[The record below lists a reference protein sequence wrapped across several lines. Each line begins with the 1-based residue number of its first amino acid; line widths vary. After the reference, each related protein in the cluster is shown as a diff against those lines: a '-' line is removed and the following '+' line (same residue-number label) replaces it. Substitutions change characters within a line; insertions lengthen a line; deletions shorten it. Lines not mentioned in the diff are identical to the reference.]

1 MTRVL
6 STVRGA
12 FRSGAAAVVV
22 VSGPGGI
29 GKSALVNQACW
40 EAAAMGA
47 RVVHAVCDPVAQVS
61 PGAPVIAAL
70 RAGPEPLV
78 GVREYEQ
85 ILQARDEPLLLAERI
100 AAVLEAA
107 AGDAP
112 LVVAV
117 DDLQQADRVSL
128 FVIRTL
134 MGRLIGLPV
143 VWMFAAREEQAA
155 LALLGAQRCRVELVP
170 LGPLAAADVTAIA
183 MDRLGHA
190 PDEHLRDL
198 IGAAG
203 GNPLLAVQIL
213 HSVVRAGTA
222 GPPRDERTAGSAVS
236 ARTVPLEFTAVIA
249 QRLAQLSDAA
259 RDLASLIAV
268 AGRPLAL
275 RVVTA
280 LMPQLPDSGWET
292 VLAEARDSGLVQAA
306 DPTDAANPATATA
319 ATNSATAATNSAA
332 VPANSAA
339 NPATPANTAL
349 APSHHLV
356 SEAVCAALPEHTVRA
371 WHLRLAR
378 HYLQAANDPFSAA
391 AHVRAAVTTGDA
403 AGAEV
408 LLTAAEQL
416 TAASP
421 DDAADLAAEAFAA
434 VTADQP
440 EWLGI
445 GRRCLA
451 VLCRTERADEAIGVA
466 DAILARVDDAD
477 LAGAVEAQASSA
489 LWVAGRLDELLAR
502 TGRVLDAA
510 DPGCEVAARLSAVR
524 ALAHTRLAAGADAAR
539 EASAALDLA
548 RASGDAEAV
557 ALALHAVGQA
567 ARNEGRH
574 HEALRAFREV
584 RTTSVGHHLAE
595 EITSLQFL
603 DRYDHAQTLLDEVRA
618 AHGDTVGSI
627 LPALQCA
634 QIWQDFNLGRGDE
647 AEAGARA
654 LLEIGQQLGNG
665 VYALDAAIVQISVA
679 LLRGD
684 AVTAAAR
691 LDFAADLPGADAAL
705 RRPGLTVMR
714 GWLAVARGDLS
725 GATAAL
731 APVAQGAT
739 RSCGYWPLWPCWMGL
754 FYDVGT
760 AADDQAF
767 AQTVVDVAELAAERT
782 PGVAS
787 FEGLALNVRARS
799 KGDRELLR
807 QSADILARSP
817 RPLLRGFGADCLGR
831 ALLADG
837 DRSAGLV
844 LLDSAWD
851 EYHSADARVYRDNV
865 RKVMREA
872 GVRRAKW
879 SAATPRPDT
888 GTDALTEAE
897 RRVALLVAAGHSNRS
912 AATELGVSVNT
923 VGTHLRSA
931 FAKLG
936 VQSRVQLANVLH
948 REPGT
953 LTYTGDVRTR
963 AGM

>member
-29 GKSALVNQACW
+29 GKSALVSHACW

-47 RVVHAVCDPVAQVS
+47 RVLHAVCDPVAQVS

-78 GVREYEQ
+78 GVAEYEQ

-143 VWMFAAREEQAA
+143 VWLFAARAEQAA

-170 LGPLAAADVTAIA
+170 LGPLADTDMTAIA

-190 PDEHLRDL
+190 PNEHVRDL
-198 IGAAG
+198 VGAAG

-213 HSVVRAGTA
+213 HSVVRA
-222 GPPRDERTAGSAVS
+222 EKAGSAAS
-236 ARTVPLEFTAVIA
+236 ARSVPLEFTAVIA
-249 QRLAQLSDAA
+249 QRLADLPDAT
-259 RDLASLIAV
+259 RDLAALIAV
-268 AGRPLAL
+268 AGRPLPL

-280 LMPQLPDSGWET
+280 LLPQLPDTGWET
-292 VLAEARDSGLVQAA
+292 VLAQARDSGLVQAA
-306 DPTDAANPATATA
+306 E
-319 ATNSATAATNSAA
+319 SAESAA
-332 VPANSAA
+332 SAGPAEPSDS
-339 NPATPANTAL
+339 AL
-349 APSHHLV
+349 APTHHLV
-356 SEAVCAALPEHTVRA
+356 SEAVCAALPEHTIRT

-378 HYLQAANDPFSAA
+378 HYLDAARDPFSAA
-391 AHVRAAVTTGDA
+391 AHVRAAVTTGITTAVPTAVPTGDA

-408 LLTAAEQL
+408 LLTRAEVLLAAAEQL

-434 VTADQP
+434 LTPDHP
-440 EWLGI
+440 EWPAI

-466 DAILARVDDAD
+466 DALLARLDDAD
-477 LAGAVEAQASSA
+477 QAGAVEAQVSSA

-502 TGRVLDAA
+502 TGRVLNAA
-510 DPGCEVAARLSAVR
+510 GPGCEVAARLSAVR
-524 ALAHTRLAAGADAAR
+524 ALARTRLAAGEDAAR
-539 EASAALDLA
+539 EASSALDLA

-574 HEALRAFREV
+574 HVALRAFREV
-584 RTTSVGHHLAE
+584 RTTSAGHHLAE

-705 RRPGLTVMR
+705 RQPGLTVMR

-754 FYDVGT
+754 FYEVGT

-837 DRSAGLV
+837 DRSAGLA
-844 LLDSAWD
+844 LLDRAWD
-851 EYHSADARVYRDNV
+851 DYHSADARVYRDNV

-948 REPGT
+948 REPGA
-953 LTYTGDVRTR
+953 LTYTGDARTR

>member
-1 MTRVL
+1 MMAAPLRGRSKPMTRVL

-12 FRSGAAAVVV
+12 FRSGASAVVV

-47 RVVHAVCDPVAQVS
+47 RVVHAVCDPVARVS

-78 GVREYEQ
+78 GGDEYER
-85 ILQARDEPLLLAERI
+85 ILRARDEPLLLGERI

-190 PDEHLRDL
+190 PDEQLRDL
-198 IGAAG
+198 VGAAG

-213 HSVVRAGTA
+213 HSVIRAGTA
-222 GPPRDERTAGSAVS
+222 GATASAGSAGSAGAAGIAGSAGSAEGS
-236 ARTVPLEFTAVIA
+236 ARSVPLEFTAVIA
-249 QRLAQLSDAA
+249 QRLAELSDAT
-259 RDLASLIAV
+259 RDLAALIAV
-268 AGRPLAL
+268 AGRPLPL

-280 LMPQLPDSGWET
+280 LMPQLPDTGWET

-306 DPTDAANPATATA
+306 ESADAAG
-319 ATNSATAATNSAA
+319 S
-332 VPANSAA
+332 
-339 NPATPANTAL
+339 AL
-349 APSHHLV
+349 APTHHLV
-356 SEAVCAALPEHTVRA
+356 SEAVCAALPEDTVRA
-371 WHLRLAR
+371 WHLRLSR
-378 HYLQAANDPFSAA
+378 HYLHAAGDPFAA
-391 AHVRAAVTTGDA
+391 AVHVRAAVTIGDI

-434 VTADQP
+434 VTPDLP
-440 EWLGI
+440 EWLGV

-451 VLCRTERADEAIGVA
+451 VLRRTERADEAIAVA
-466 DAILARVDDAD
+466 DAILARVDDPD

-489 LWVAGRLDELLAR
+489 LWVAGRLEELLAR
-502 TGRVLDAA
+502 TGRVLDGA
-510 DPGCEVAARLSAVR
+510 DPGREVAARLSAVR
-524 ALAHTRLAAGADAAR
+524 ALAHTRLATGEDAAR

-574 HEALRAFREV
+574 HAALRAFREV
-584 RTTSVGHHLAE
+584 RTTSAGHHLAE

-618 AHGDTVGSI
+618 AHGDTDGAI

-684 AVTAAAR
+684 AVTAAAL

-754 FYDVGT
+754 FYEVGT

-837 DRSAGLV
+837 DRGAGLA

-851 EYHSADARVYRDNV
+851 HYHSADARVYRDNV
-865 RKVMREA
+865 HKVMREA

-879 SAATPRPDT
+879 STATPRPDT

-948 REPGT
+948 REPGA
-953 LTYTGDVRTR
+953 LTYTGDAKSR

>member
-12 FRSGAAAVVV
+12 FRSGSSAVVV

-47 RVVHAVCDPVAQVS
+47 RVVHAVCDAVAQVS

-78 GVREYEQ
+78 GVAEYEQ

-143 VWMFAAREEQAA
+143 VWMFAAREEHAA

-190 PDEHLRDL
+190 PDERLRDL

-213 HSVVRAGTA
+213 HSVVRAGK
-222 GPPRDERTAGSAVS
+222 AGSAGS
-236 ARTVPLEFTAVIA
+236 ARSVPLEFTAVIA
-249 QRLAQLSDAA
+249 QRLADLSDAT
-259 RDLASLIAV
+259 RDLAALIAV
-268 AGRPLAL
+268 AGRPLPL

-280 LMPQLPDSGWET
+280 LMPQLPDTGWET
-292 VLAEARDSGLVQAA
+292 VVAEARDSGLVQPAESA
-306 DPTDAANPATATA
+306 DATKSSE
-319 ATNSATAATNSAA
+319 SADS
-332 VPANSAA
+332 
-339 NPATPANTAL
+339 AL

-356 SEAVCAALPEHTVRA
+356 SEAVRATLPEDTIRT

-378 HYLQAANDPFSAA
+378 HYLQTAGDPFSAA
-391 AHVRAAVTTGDA
+391 AHVRAAVTTTTTVTTADA
-403 AGAEV
+403 ASAEV

-434 VTADQP
+434 VTPDQP
-440 EWLGI
+440 EWLAV

-477 LAGAVEAQASSA
+477 LAGAVEAQASAA

-502 TGRVLDAA
+502 TGRVLAAA

-524 ALAHTRLAAGADAAR
+524 ALARTRLTAGADAAR

-618 AHGDTVGSI
+618 AHGDTVGAI

-705 RRPGLTVMR
+705 RQPGLTVMR

-754 FYDVGT
+754 FYEVGT

-837 DRSAGLV
+837 DRDTGLA

-851 EYHSADARVYRDNV
+851 DYHSADARVYRDSV
-865 RKVMREA
+865 RKLMREA

-948 REPGT
+948 RN
-953 LTYTGDVRTR
+953 L
-963 AGM
+963 AG